1 VTRRT
6 VRVDIQFFT
15 ELDAQLGETRGPNG
29 EPSATDFL
37 LIDLPTIAD
46 AFAERFDE
54 FPRSIPTAMTTATW
68 SRLDA
73 SSTPSLWL
81 ANCSLTSRS
90 CSSASTSTDSA
101 LRVRWT
107 ILIRTTHE
115 LRRDVEVAGHWT

>member
-54 FPRSIPTAMTTATW
+54 FP
-68 SRLDA
+68 L
-73 SSTPSLWL
+73 
-81 ANCSLTSRS
+81 
-90 CSSASTSTDSA
+90 
-101 LRVRWT
+101 
-107 ILIRTTHE
+107 
-115 LRRDVEVAGHWT
+115 